1 MKSILALLF
10 ITILIITVGCTDNQ
24 RARKWGGTEN
34 INLETGERVLNVTWK
49 QDDLW
54 ILTKQEP
61 TKPPTTYEFREKS
74 SFGIMEGKIVINEK

>member
-34 INLETGERVLNVTWK
+34 INLETGK
-49 QDDLW
+49 G
-54 ILTKQEP
+54 
-61 TKPPTTYEFREKS
+61 Y
-74 SFGIMEGKIVINEK
+74 